1 MDDALQISENTASDE
16 LEEKT
21 MMYMAIGGGV
31 IALILLSLMF
41 KKKGTESPE
50 RPETRKQKPR
60 EGPSQKF

>member
-1 MDDALQISENTASDE
+1 MTLYK